1 MSSVQGGTREAL
13 FEYLGV
19 TEDLRGIGEQLY
31 WDMTTNLPPQSVR
44 ARGRQS
50 AFVDREVLNR
60 SSSDELERLIGG
72 MRSFSLDDDTTL
84 VLQTAERD
92 LRAARALPASL
103 MAEFSSSGAEA
114 VEVWREARK
123 ANDWS
128 SFSPW
133 LTKLVDLNRRIA
145 EHVGYADHP
154 LDALLSMYEP
164 GPTKSRVDALVDPL
178 REPLRQAARVRRA
191 SGGEAAPLSH
201 VVAAPAA
208 VLELVREIGAVLGF
222 DYERGMV
229 AESAHPATSSAGP
242 EDVRI
247 TVRTD
252 VPFPQVISAAVHE
265 FGHALYDQGIDS
277 RFWRTPVGRGSMP
290 YVHESQSKFFENHLL
305 RHPGFSEMVA
315 PMVRRHLGIDI
326 SAEEL
331 RRALVDR
338 GISMIRINSDEIG
351 FMLHIIIRWDIE
363 CALLDDSLRAED
375 VPSAWNERAEFY
387 LGRAPAD
394 DREGCLQDPHW
405 CHRFMGLFPG
415 YLIGSVA
422 AAQMWKA
429 SAAAGVDVAACLSER
444 DLSPLVAWLR
454 GTVHGAG
461 RAYSIDQIL
470 AGMGQGGLNA
480 GPYAELVL
488 GAHRDD

>member
-1 MSSVQGGTREAL
+1 MSSVKSGTREAL

-31 WDMTTNLPPQSVR
+31 WDMTTHLPSQSVR

-50 AFVDREVLNR
+50 AFVDGEVLRR
-60 SSSDELERLIGG
+60 SSSDELERLLGEMQG
-72 MRSFSLDDDTTL
+72 SSFDDDTAL
-84 VLQTAERD
+84 ILQTAERD
-92 LRAARALPASL
+92 LHLARALPASL
-103 MAEFSSSGAEA
+103 IKEFSSCGAEA

-123 ANDWS
+123 ANDWL

-133 LTKLVDLNRRIA
+133 LAKLVDLNRRIA
-145 EHVGYADHP
+145 EHIGYVDHP
-154 LDALLSMYEP
+154 LDALLSIYEP
-164 GPTKSRVDALVDPL
+164 GPTKRRVDVLVDSL
-178 REPLRQAARVRRA
+178 REPLRRAVRPSRM
-191 SGGEAAPLSH
+191 SGGDPIAVAQ
-201 VVAAPAA
+201 VVAEPSA
-208 VLELVREIGAVLGF
+208 VLELVREIGVVLGF
-222 DYERGMV
+222 DYGRGMV

-315 PMVRRHLGIDI
+315 PMVHRHLDIDI
-326 SAEEL
+326 SAEDL
-331 RRALVDR
+331 HRALVDR
-338 GISMIRINSDEIG
+338 ETSMIRINSDEIG

-375 VPSAWNERAEFY
+375 VPSAWNERSEFY
-387 LGRAPAD
+387 LGRSPID

-429 SAAAGVDVAACLSER
+429 SAVAGIDIEGCFSAQ
-444 DLSPLVAWLR
+444 DLSPLVSWLR
-454 GTVHGAG
+454 GAVHGAG

-470 AGMGQGGLNA
+470 VGMGEDGLNPDA
-480 GPYAELVL
+480 YAELVL
-488 GAHRDD
+488 GASHDG